1 VSVNQGPLWIMLAV
15 ACAIGVITTFRAQAR
30 RVDSPWR
37 ERWRSERR
45 SFVGS
50 SIDALITGIGLG
62 MVAVLVIVLL
72 AAVLARL
79 GA

>member
-37 ERWRSERR
+37 ERWRTDRR
-45 SFVGS
+45 SLLGG
-50 SIDALITGIGLG
+50 SIDALITGVGLG
-62 MVAVLVIVLL
+62 MVAVLVILLL
-72 AAVLARL
+72 AGALARL
-79 GA
+79 GL

>member
-1 VSVNQGPLWIMLAV
+1 MDHARRRLCDRRYHHV
-15 ACAIGVITTFRAQAR
+15 RAQPR

-37 ERWRSERR
+37 ERWRTDRR
-45 SFVGS
+45 SFLAG

-72 AAVLARL
+72 TGALVRL
-79 GA
+79 GL

>member
-1 VSVNQGPLWIMLAV
+1 MLAV

-72 AAVLARL
+72 AGALVRL
-79 GA
+79 GL